1 MTSFQEESL
10 ALDLPT
16 LTVNLHTIWLL
27 FHYFIMKIQTIAN
40 LALGAGVVTDIST
53 AVALCYYLQKLRTG
67 HAK

>member
-1 MTSFQEESL
+1 
-10 ALDLPT
+10 
-16 LTVNLHTIWLL
+16 
-27 FHYFIMKIQTIAN
+27 MKIQTIAN